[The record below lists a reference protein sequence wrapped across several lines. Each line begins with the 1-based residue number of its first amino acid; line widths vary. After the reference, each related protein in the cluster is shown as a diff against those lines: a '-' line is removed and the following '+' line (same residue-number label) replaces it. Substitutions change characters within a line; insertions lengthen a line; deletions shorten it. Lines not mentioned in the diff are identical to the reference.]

1 MSSFN
6 EDIIGWGFF
15 IAKENMMAEKK
26 IRKLHISQVM
36 ENKLLRK
43 IVEITNSELGLEKV
57 LKETVNIITEV
68 TKADSVFIYL
78 LDNTKKQIKEFKPE
92 AVAVMENEKADLL
105 KDLLKKGN
113 IGIDVYSGIEG
124 IIKVAKLSE
133 ADTVV
138 NSLVGSIGVRP
149 TIEAIKRTGRLPSV
163 GIINDSVGL
172 IVFSTSIYELLADQ
186 ESFTCCSFFSNVL

>member
-78 LDNTKKQIKEFKPE
+78 LDNTKKQIKE
-92 AVAVMENEKADLL
+92 L
-105 KDLLKKGN
+105 
-113 IGIDVYSGIEG
+113 
-124 IIKVAKLSE
+124 IKE
-133 ADTVV
+133 PIWP
-138 NSLVGSIGVRP
+138 N
-149 TIEAIKRTGRLPSV
+149 
-163 GIINDSVGL
+163 
-172 IVFSTSIYELLADQ
+172 
-186 ESFTCCSFFSNVL
+186 